1 MKYLIIIALLFNFVF
16 AQTSLS
22 QAQRDSIE
30 RSFKVEQIEWLDD
43 ESEEM
48 EELISIVEKNNPIPT
63 PDCDTLFELTT
74 YEFYKVLLS
83 LKSRNQTIVYHGV
96 PTFFHK
102 VSYRYGYFY
111 SSGIV
116 KLGEDRVYVIE
127 CKYPLET
134 K

>member
-1 MKYLIIIALLFNFVF
+1 MKYLIIVAFLFNFLNLAF
-16 AQTSLS
+16 AQT
-22 QAQRDSIE
+22 QCDSIE
-30 RSFKVEQIEWLDD
+30 RINHLEQIEWLDD

-48 EELISIVEKNNPIPT
+48 QELISIVEKSNPFPT

-74 YEFYKVLLS
+74 YEFYKLLVS
-83 LKSRNQTIVYHGV
+83 LKSRNQTVVYHGV

-116 KLGEDRVYVIE
+116 KLGEDRVFVIE
-127 CKYPLET
+127 CKYPL
-134 K
+134 